1 MEKAFSEEAKHF
13 GDHIVSEIKV
23 QFIKK
28 LSSAEWMSKD
38 VRELGIE
45 KGIFL
50 SKKAIASLFKRYCV
64 SLLLASQS
72 TTLSKKLGIP
82 RRAQISETL
91 LP

>member
-28 LSSAEWMSKD
+28 LSSAEWMGKD

-45 KGIFL
+45 KGILL
-50 SKKAIASLFKRYCV
+50 S
-64 SLLLASQS
+64 
-72 TTLSKKLGIP
+72 
-82 RRAQISETL
+82 
-91 LP
+91 